1 MAIVFLESIMFISCN
16 YLSAIVLLFL
26 FVLISFARNKLSCVY
41 SLLCILFDLKIS
53 LKSIKKTK
61 QYSIADLFEQ
71 KVDANP
77 NFIQLISAENGK

>member
-1 MAIVFLESIMFISCN
+1 MFISCN